1 MAGIIFSKGSGLNDS
16 IYGKSQEPIRAVIE
30 KNVEAFEQQ
39 SQIKN
44 VFFMDST
51 RNYAEKYTQ
60 ETSLGNF
67 EDVGENGA
75 YPKTSMQEGYAKVL
89 EPTTWKSSF
98 EVTQEMVEDAKYG
111 KIKSRANIFATS
123 FNRTREEFAAGLL
136 AGGVAEKTTIGGRE
150 YSTASADGAAL
161 FSTAHP
167 SITGGTGA
175 QCNAFQ
181 GAFST
186 YVLDKVQ
193 DSMQSFTD
201 DDGHLLNVTPDTIL
215 IPNVGE
221 LKRAVLAAVGSELD
235 PETSNNAINFQAGL
249 WNVLVWNYLP
259 KAIGGKPY
267 FIMMD
272 SKFKDDY
279 MCLPFL
285 DRLPLTVK
293 SDIDPNTD
301 ANVFKG
307 RARFMAG
314 FNNWRC
320 ISICGEGI
328 TGTAITAPVKSRN
341 GLTQRAACAAWPPG
355 GAPGGR
361 FLCARAPARAQ
372 RKRTEERKETA
383 R

>member
-341 GLTQRAACAAWPPG
+341 VKVVNSESEPVPTKAA
-355 GAPGGR
+355 
-361 FLCARAPARAQ
+361 
-372 RKRTEERKETA
+372 TA
-383 R
+383 

>member
-1 MAGIIFSKGSGLNDS
+1 MAGIIFSEGSGLNNS
-16 IYGKSQEPIRAVIE
+16 IYGKSQEPIRAMIE

-44 VFFMDST
+44 VFFMDKT
-51 RNYAEKYTQ
+51 KNFAEKYTQ

-75 YPKTSMQEGYAKVL
+75 YPKNSMQEGYAKVV
-89 EPTTWKSSF
+89 EPTTWKNSF
-98 EVTQEMVEDAKYG
+98 EVTQEMIEDAKFG

-123 FNRTREEFAAGLL
+123 FNRTREEFAANLL
-136 AGGVAEKTTIGGRE
+136 AGGVSAKTKIGTRE
-150 YSTASADGAAL
+150 YATTSADGVAL

-167 SITGGTGA
+167 SITKGA
-175 QCNAFQ
+175 KNQANAFK
-181 GAFST
+181 APFSN

-193 DSMQSFTD
+193 EYMQGFTD
-201 DDGHLLNVTPDTIL
+201 DDGHLRNVAPDTIL
-215 IPNVGE
+215 IPNAGE
-221 LKRAVLAAVGSELD
+221 LKRAVLAAVGSDLD
-235 PETSNNAINFQAGL
+235 PESSNNAMNFQAGL
-249 WNVLVWNYLP
+249 WNVLVWPYLP
-259 KAIGGKPY
+259 KTIGGKPY

-285 DRLPLTVK
+285 DRVPLTVK

-320 ISICGEGI
+320 ISICGEGVN
-328 TGTAITAPVKSRN
+328 GTTITAPVTSQN
-341 GLTQRAACAAWPPG
+341 VTVVN
-355 GAPGGR
+355 
-361 FLCARAPARAQ
+361 
-372 RKRTEERKETA
+372 TEEKPVNTKEVGA
-383 R
+383 GG